1 VSKSNKLPPEIVD
14 HWPEIFEDIE
24 IKAIPLQ
31 YVKAINIHF
40 SDGTTWIIDIK
51 TKSINQNIIEDLE
64 DELEALFDEYDDMIE
79 TVDFNLDA
87 QKVKKDISSLTKS
100 FIKKRK

>member
-1 VSKSNKLPPEIVD
+1 MSKSSKLPPEIVD

-31 YVKAINIHF
+31 YVKAINIQF

-51 TKSINQNIIEDLE
+51 SKSINEDNVEDLE
-64 DELEALFDEYDDMIE
+64 DELEAIFDEYDDEIE
-79 TVDFNLDA
+79 SIDFNLDT
-87 QKVKKDISSLTKS
+87 QKVKKDITTLTKS

>member
-1 VSKSNKLPPEIVD
+1 MSKSNKLPPEIVD

-31 YVKAINIHF
+31 YVRAINIQF
-40 SDGTTWIIDIK
+40 LDGTAWIIDIK
-51 TKSINQNIIEDLE
+51 SKSINESNVEELE
-64 DELEALFDEYDDMIE
+64 DELEALFEAYDDEIE
-79 TVDFNLDA
+79 SVDFNLDT
-87 QKVKKDISSLTKS
+87 QKVKKDITSLTKS